1 MYYLCV
7 SEREDM
13 HAVRTLSFVLLSI
26 NNLESP
32 LMYI

>member
-7 SEREDM
+7 SEREGM
-13 HAVRTLSFVLLSI
+13 HAMHTLSFAQLSI

>member
-13 HAVRTLSFVLLSI
+13 HTVRTLSFLVLII
-26 NNLESP
+26 NNLGSQK
-32 LMYI
+32 MYI